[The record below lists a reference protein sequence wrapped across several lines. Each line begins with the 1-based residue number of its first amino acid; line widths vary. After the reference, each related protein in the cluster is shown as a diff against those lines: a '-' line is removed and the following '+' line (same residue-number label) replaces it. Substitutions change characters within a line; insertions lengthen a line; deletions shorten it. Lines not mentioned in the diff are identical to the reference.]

1 MALEFFRNSS
11 RIPIFE
17 GGKVFFLLLSFLP
30 FQIAEFSKW
39 IKCTQKYAIEG
50 KKSTKSVE
58 RACDK
63 TEYYRR
69 YADDKFGFEGFL
81 PKCNHTELHFEG
93 VLPYRNGIPYC

>member
-1 MALEFFRNSS
+1 MLIYLTFVPFCFFSLLN
-11 RIPIFE
+11 
-17 GGKVFFLLLSFLP
+17 LLS

-63 TEYYRR
+63 SKYYRK

-93 VLPYRNGIPYC
+93 VLPYRQGIPYC